1 MAAPGIIRWPGRA
14 RRSLVVTSPREWER
28 IDAALD
34 EILGLG
40 PGEWKE
46 ACRRL
51 SGGDEA
57 FRLELESLLAQV
69 GGEDPVLDFA
79 AGSLPIGR
87 VPPRVGLPSGA
98 RIGAYR
104 VVELLGVGGMGE
116 VYRAERADGQF
127 EHQVAIKLM
136 RREVGDRPQRFHAE
150 RQILARLEHPNIAG
164 LHDGGVAEDGRLFMV
179 MDLVVGQSITRWCEE
194 RRSTLAERLT
204 LFLAVCDAV
213 AYAHRKLVIHRDLKP
228 NNVFVTEEG
237 DPKLLDFGVARLLDQ
252 APNEET
258 RHGALT
264 PGYAAPEQLAG
275 GQITTATDV
284 YALGMLLFELV
295 TGANPWGYDDMPL
308 ATLVGRVMDDAVP
321 LASSFAALQIRP
333 PVPPDKL
340 SGDLDAIIA
349 KAVRKE
355 PESRYGSVT
364 LLQADIVRML
374 RSEPISAR
382 EGARMYVAA
391 RFFRRHRWGVV
402 AGGLIAAAILTATV
416 GIAWQGHLAKREA
429 ARALAVKNFLV
440 TVFRASDP
448 RIARD
453 KPRGQIT
460 AKELLD
466 GSVGRIDQDFV
477 DQPELQ
483 LELLGIAGEIY
494 GYLLDDERYEA
505 LMKRRASLARQLY
518 GNLDPIVIE
527 GVIMDAWS
535 NIYTQNFSVADGQLR
550 ESDALL
556 REARLDRSALRAE
569 WWLAR
574 NRALE
579 ATPNSGA
586 LRREAVDH
594 AVALFARYDPLN
606 KSYPAAL
613 ANAALNRFHEVQYEA
628 AATLNA
634 RAVEVALNIPDHD
647 DMDLALIYANQ
658 GDVLSKLGKFD
669 DAEKLYGLAADLA
682 HRTIGEHYGTY
693 WRVLGRHAAMLYL
706 HGDRDRALAM
716 YTDMMATV
724 PADWKKTSDDTAA
737 REAYAECLIWEG
749 RAPEAVPL
757 LEAALKVLTERPQHD
772 YDLRHL
778 RLRLGDAYEQ
788 TGWIDSARS
797 SLQSA
802 VQDYETHEPRGRPS
816 VVEAQERWARFL
828 IEHPREATDVETSVG
843 LLQNVLADA
852 QEFGAFTVAPARAH
866 IDLARV
872 ELHRNQPDH
881 ALLETEL
888 AESAL
893 RKVRS
898 LYDVR
903 IKDDLLLIKSEAL
916 AALNHVSDA
925 RSGAASALA
934 SALQHDGPRSPY
946 LRRAQALLRRLGG
959 RASG

>member
-1 MAAPGIIRWPGRA
+1 
-14 RRSLVVTSPREWER
+14 VTSAREWER

-34 EILGLG
+34 EILALG
-40 PGEWKE
+40 PGEWQE

-69 GGEDPVLDFA
+69 GGVDPVLDFA
-79 AGSLPIGR
+79 AGSLPTGR
-87 VPPRVGLPSGA
+87 LSPRVGLPAGA

-127 EHQVAIKLM
+127 DHQVAIKLM

-164 LHDGGVAEDGRLFMV
+164 LHDGGAAEDGRLFMV
-179 MDLVVGQSITRWCEE
+179 MDLVIGQSITRWCEE
-194 RRSTLAERLT
+194 HRSSLAERMA

-237 DPKLLDFGVARLLDQ
+237 VPKLLDFGVARLLDQ
-252 APNEET
+252 TPNEET

-295 TGANPWGYDDMPL
+295 TGANPWGYDDLPL
-308 ATLVGRVMDDAVP
+308 ATLVGRVLEDDVP
-321 LASSFAALQIRP
+321 PASRFAAAQSRP
-333 PVPPDKL
+333 PVSPEEL

-364 LLQADIVRML
+364 LLQADIVRMQ

-382 EGARMYVAA
+382 DGARLYVAG
-391 RFFRRHRWGVV
+391 RFIKRHRWGVM
-402 AGGLIAAAILTATV
+402 AGGLIAAAILTATI

-440 TVFRASDP
+440 AVFRASDP

-466 GSVGRIDQDFV
+466 GSVSRIDQDFAN
-477 DQPELQ
+477 QPEIQ

-505 LMKRRASLARQLY
+505 LMKQRVSLARRLY
-518 GNLDPIVIE
+518 GDLDPIVIE

-535 NIYTQNFSVADGQLR
+535 NIYTQNFAVANRQLL
-550 ESDALL
+550 ESDVLL
-556 REARLDRSALRAE
+556 RQAHLDQSALRAE

-579 ATPNSGA
+579 SSPNSDG
-586 LRREAVDH
+586 LRREAVDQ

-613 ANAALNRFHEVQYEA
+613 ANAALNRFHEIQYEA
-628 AATLNA
+628 AAALNA
-634 RAVEVALNIPDHD
+634 RAVEVAQNIPDHD

-669 DAEKLYGLAADLA
+669 GAEKFYDLAADLA
-682 HRTIGEHYGTY
+682 HRTIGENYGTY
-693 WRVLGRHAAMLYL
+693 WRVLGRHAALLYL
-706 HGDRDRALAM
+706 HGDRVRALSM

-737 REAYAECLIWEG
+737 REAYAECLVWEG
-749 RAPEAVPL
+749 RALEAVPL
-757 LEAALKVLTERPQHD
+757 LEAAVTVVTERPQHD
-772 YDLRHL
+772 YDLRQL
-778 RLRLGDAYEQ
+778 QLRLGDAYEQ
-788 TGWIDSARS
+788 SGRIDAARA
-797 SLQSA
+797 SLQTA
-802 VQDYETHEPRGRPS
+802 LQDYETHEAHGRPS

-828 IEHPREATDVETSVG
+828 LDHPREAADVDTAVG
-843 LLQNVLADA
+843 VLQAVLADA
-852 QEFGAFTVAPARAH
+852 RQFGAFTVAPARAH
-866 IDLARV
+866 VDLARV
-872 ELHRNQPDH
+872 ALNRSQPGV
-881 ALLETEL
+881 ALRETEL
-888 AESAL
+888 AAGAL
-893 RKVRS
+893 REVRS

-903 IKDDLLLIKSEAL
+903 VEDELLLVKSEAL
-916 AALNHVSDA
+916 AALNHVADA
-925 RSGAASALA
+925 RAGAASALA
-934 SALQHDGPRSPY
+934 SALQHDGPSS
-946 LRRAQALLRRLGG
+946 LDLGRAQALLRRLGG
-959 RASG
+959 RPSG

>member
-1 MAAPGIIRWPGRA
+1 M
-14 RRSLVVTSPREWER
+14 TSSREWQR

-34 EILGLG
+34 KILSLPRGD
-40 PGEWKE
+40 WNE
-46 ACRRL
+46 ACWRL
-51 SGGDEA
+51 SGGDES

-69 GGEDPVLDFA
+69 DGEDPVLDFA
-79 AGSLPIGR
+79 AGSPPIGR
-87 VPPRVGLPSGA
+87 ASIRAGLPTGA

-136 RREVGDRPQRFHAE
+136 RPEVGDRPQRFHAE

-194 RRSTLAERLT
+194 HGSTLADRLT

-228 NNVFVTEEG
+228 TNVLVNEEG
-237 DPKLLDFGVARLLDQ
+237 NPKLLDFGVARLLDQ
-252 APNEET
+252 TPNEET
-258 RHGALT
+258 RYGALT

-284 YALGMLLFELV
+284 YALGMLLFELL
-295 TGANPWGYDDMPL
+295 TGANPWGYEDMPL
-308 ATLVGRVMDDAVP
+308 ATLVGRILEDDVP
-321 LASSFAALQIRP
+321 LASGFAALQRRP
-333 PVPPDKL
+333 PVPPKEIC
-340 SGDLDAIIA
+340 GDLDVIIA

-355 PESRYGSVT
+355 PDSRYGSVT

-382 EGARMYVAA
+382 DGALVYVTG
-391 RFFRRHRWGVV
+391 RFFKRHRWGVM
-402 AGGLIAAAILTATV
+402 AGGFIAAAILTAAV
-416 GIAWQGHLAKREA
+416 GIAWQGHVAKQEA
-429 ARALAVKNFLV
+429 ARALAVKNFLI

-453 KPRGQIT
+453 KPRGEIT

-466 GSVGRIDQDFV
+466 GSVSRIDQDFAN
-477 DQPELQ
+477 QPELQ

-494 GYLLDDERYEA
+494 GYLLDDERYDA
-505 LMKRRASLARQLY
+505 LMKRRVSLAKHMY
-518 GNLDPIVIE
+518 GDLHPLVIE

-535 NIYTQNFSVADGQLR
+535 NIYTQKFSVANRELR

-556 REARLDRSALRAE
+556 RQAHLDQSAIRAE

-574 NRALE
+574 ERALA
-579 ATPNSGA
+579 ATPNSEA
-586 LRREAVDH
+586 LRREAVDQ
-594 AVALFARYDPLN
+594 AVALFAKYDPLN

-613 ANAALNRFHEVQYEA
+613 ANAALSRFREVQYDA

-634 RAVEVALNIPDHD
+634 RAVEAALNIPEHD

-658 GDVLSKLGKFD
+658 GDVLSKLGTFD
-669 DAEKLYGLAADLA
+669 GAEKQYDLAADLA

-706 HGDRDRALAM
+706 RGDRLRALSM

-724 PADWKKTSDDTAA
+724 PADWKETSDDTLA
-737 REAYAECLIWEG
+737 REAYAECLTWEG
-749 RAPEAVPL
+749 RASEAVPL
-757 LEAALKVLTERPQHD
+757 LEAALQVLTERPQHD
-772 YDLRHL
+772 YDLRQL
-778 RLRLGDAYEQ
+778 RLLLGDAYEQ
-788 TGWIDSARS
+788 TGRIDVARS
-797 SLQSA
+797 SLESA
-802 VQDYETHEPRGRPS
+802 FKEYVMREPPGRPS

-828 IEHPREATDVETSVG
+828 IDHPRDAADLETAAR
-843 LLQNVLADA
+843 VLHEVLVDA
-852 QEFGAFTVAPARAH
+852 QAFGIFTVAAARAH
-866 IDLARV
+866 LDLAQSALNLNRPDDA
-872 ELHRNQPDH
+872 LH
-881 ALLETEL
+881 ETEL
-888 AESAL
+888 AANAL
-893 RKVRS
+893 RQVRS

-903 IKDDLLLIKSEAL
+903 LEDELILIKSEAL
-916 AALNHVSDA
+916 AALNHLPEA
-925 RSGAASALA
+925 RSGAATALA
-934 SALQHDGPRSPY
+934 SALRHDAPRSIAI
-946 LRRAQALLRRLGG
+946 RRVQALVRRLDL
-959 RASG
+959 RTSG

>member
-1 MAAPGIIRWPGRA
+1 
-14 RRSLVVTSPREWER
+14 VTSPREWER

-34 EILGLG
+34 EILGLA
-40 PGEWKE
+40 PDEWNE
-46 ACRRL
+46 ACWRL
-51 SGGDEA
+51 SGDDEA

-79 AGSLPIGR
+79 AGSLPIDR
-87 VPPRVGLPSGA
+87 VSTGVGIGLPAGA
-98 RIGAYR
+98 RVGAYR

-116 VYRAERADGQF
+116 VYRADRADGQF

-136 RREVGDRPQRFHAE
+136 RREVGDRPQRFNAE

-164 LHDGGVAEDGRLFMV
+164 LHDGGIAEDGRPFMV
-179 MDLVVGQSITRWCEE
+179 MDLVVGQSITRWCKEH
-194 RRSTLAERLT
+194 RSTLAQRVT

-237 DPKLLDFGVARLLDQ
+237 NPKLLDFGVARLLDQ

-258 RHGALT
+258 RHGGLT

-295 TGANPWGYDDMPL
+295 TGANPWGYDDLPL
-308 ATLVGRVMDDAVP
+308 ATLVGRVLEEDVP
-321 LASSFAALQIRP
+321 LASRFASSQRHP
-333 PVPPDKL
+333 PVAPSEL

-364 LLQADIVRML
+364 LLQADIVRMQRL
-374 RSEPISAR
+374 EPISAR
-382 EGARMYVAA
+382 EGARLYVAG
-391 RFFRRHRWGVV
+391 RFFKRHLWGVTAV
-402 AGGLIAAAILTATV
+402 GFIAAAILTATL
-416 GIAWQGHLAKREA
+416 GIAWQGHVATREA
-429 ARALAVKNFLV
+429 ARALAVNNVLFA
-440 TVFRASDP
+440 FFGASEP

-466 GSVGRIDQDFV
+466 GSVSRIDQDFAN
-477 DQPELQ
+477 QPELQ

-494 GYLLDDERYEA
+494 GYLLDDERYDA
-505 LMKRRASLARQLY
+505 LMKQRVSLARRLY

-535 NIYTQNFSVADGQLR
+535 NIYTQNFSVANQQLR
-550 ESDALL
+550 ESDDLL
-556 REARLDRSALRAE
+556 RQAHLDQSALRAE

-579 ATPNSGA
+579 STANSEA
-586 LRREAVDH
+586 LRREAIDQ

-613 ANAALNRFHEVQYEA
+613 ANAALNRFQDVQYEE

-658 GDVLSKLGKFD
+658 GDVMSKRGRFD
-669 DAEKLYGLAADLA
+669 EAEKLYDLAADLA
-682 HRTIGEHYGTY
+682 HRTIGEQYGTY

-706 HGDRDRALAM
+706 HGDRVRALSM
-716 YTDMMATV
+716 YADMMATV

-749 RAPEAVPL
+749 RASEAVPL
-757 LEAALKVLTERPQHD
+757 LEAALKVRTERPQHD
-772 YDLRHL
+772 YDLRRL
-778 RLRLGDAYEQ
+778 QLRLGDAYEQ
-788 TGWIDSARS
+788 TGQIDAARS

-802 VQDYETHEPRGRPS
+802 LQDYEAHEAHGRPS

-828 IEHPREATDVETSVG
+828 IDHPREGTDPETSDRVLQGVLVG
-843 LLQNVLADA
+843 ARQ
-852 QEFGAFTVAPARAH
+852 FGTFTVAEARAH
-866 IDLARV
+866 IDLAR
-872 ELHRNQPDH
+872 LALNRDQPDH
-881 ALLETEL
+881 ALQETEL
-888 AESAL
+888 ADRAL
-893 RKVRS
+893 REVQS

-903 IKDDLLLIKSEAL
+903 IEDDLLLIKSEAL
-916 AALNHVSDA
+916 AALNDASDA
-925 RSGAASALA
+925 RAGAAAALA
-934 SALQHDGPRSPY
+934 SALRHDGPHSTD
-946 LRRAQALLRRLGG
+946 LSRAQALVRRFGV

>member
-1 MAAPGIIRWPGRA
+1 
-14 RRSLVVTSPREWER
+14 VTSPRDWQR

-34 EILGLG
+34 EILNLA
-40 PGEWKE
+40 PSEWNE

-51 SGGDEA
+51 SGNDQA
-57 FRLELESLLAQV
+57 LRLELESLLAQV

-79 AGSLPIGR
+79 AGSLPVGR
-87 VPPRVGLPSGA
+87 ASSPVGLPPGA
-98 RIGAYR
+98 RLGAYR
-104 VVELLGVGGMGE
+104 VVQLLGVGGMGE

-127 EHQVAIKLM
+127 EHHVAIKLM
-136 RREVGDRPQRFHAE
+136 RREVGDQPQRFHAE

-179 MDLVVGQSITRWCEE
+179 MDLVVGQSITRWCEQHQ
-194 RRSTLAERLT
+194 STLAERLT

-228 NNVFVTEEG
+228 NNVLVTEEG

-252 APNEET
+252 TPNEET

-284 YALGMLLFELV
+284 YALGMLLFELL

-308 ATLVGRVMDDAVP
+308 ATLVGRIMEDDVP
-321 LASSFAALQIRP
+321 VASRFAASQRRP
-333 PVPPDKL
+333 PVSPNEI

-355 PESRYGSVT
+355 PDSRYGSVT
-364 LLQADIVRML
+364 LLQADITRML

-382 EGARMYVAA
+382 EGALMYVAG
-391 RFFRRHRWGVV
+391 RFFKRHRWGVM
-402 AGGLIAAAILTATV
+402 AGGLIAAAVLAAAG
-416 GIAWQGHLAKREA
+416 GIAWQGHVAKQEA

-466 GSVGRIDQDFV
+466 GSVSRIDQEFAG
-477 DQPELQ
+477 QPELQ

-494 GYLLDDERYEA
+494 GYLLDEERYDA
-505 LMKRRASLARQLY
+505 LMKQRVSLARHLY
-518 GNLDPIVIE
+518 GDHHPLVIE
-527 GVIMDAWS
+527 GVIMDAWA
-535 NIYTQNFSVADGQLR
+535 NIYTQHFSVANRELR
-550 ESDALL
+550 DSDVLL
-556 REARLDRSALRAE
+556 REAHLDHSALRAE

-574 NRALE
+574 DRAL
-579 ATPNSGA
+579 ASTPNSES

-594 AVALFARYDPLN
+594 AVALFAQYDPLN

-613 ANAALNRFHEVQYEA
+613 ANAALNRFQEVQYEA

-634 RAVEVALNIPDHD
+634 RAVEVARNIPDHD

-658 GDVLSKLGKFD
+658 GDVLSKLGRFD
-669 DAEKLYGLAADLA
+669 DAEKLYDLAADLA
-682 HRTIGEHYGTY
+682 RRTIGEHYGTY
-693 WRVLGRHAAMLYL
+693 WRVLGQHAAMLYL
-706 HGDRDRALAM
+706 HGDRARALSM
-716 YTDMMATV
+716 YADMMATV
-724 PADWKKTSDDTAA
+724 PADWKETSDDTLA
-737 REAYAECLIWEG
+737 REAYAECLTWEG
-749 RAPEAVPL
+749 RASDAIPL
-757 LEAALKVLTERPQHD
+757 LEAALTVMTARPQHE

-778 RLRLGDAYEQ
+778 NLRLGEAYEQ
-788 TGWIDSARS
+788 TGRIDAARAAF
-797 SLQSA
+797 QSA
-802 VQDYETHEPRGRPS
+802 FQDYETHEPHGRPS
-816 VVEAQERWARFL
+816 LVEAQERWARFL
-828 IEHPREATDVETSVG
+828 IDHPREATDLETSVKV
-843 LLQNVLADA
+843 LQGVLVDA
-852 QEFGAFTVAPARAH
+852 QRFGPFTVAAARAH
-866 IDLARV
+866 IDLAQ
-872 ELHRNQPDH
+872 L
-881 ALLETEL
+881 ALNRKQYDDALQETEL
-888 AESAL
+888 AAGAL
-893 RKVRS
+893 RQVRS
-898 LYDVR
+898 LHDVR
-903 IKDDLLLIKSEAL
+903 IEDELLLAKSEAL
-916 AALNHVSDA
+916 ASLSRLPDA

-934 SALQHDGPRSPY
+934 SALRHDGPQSTDVG
-946 LRRAQALLRRLGG
+946 RAQALVRRLGV